1 MKPLK
6 SLYPFA
12 LWVLR
17 LAVII
22 LVYLLFSKTAFAF
35 DYRHLPFFVALVFIA
50 GAVLLFIGGFSNKHT
65 LTIIASFL
73 LFIASAYH
81 LIITFSTR
89 PDVHFASVFLLLG
102 VALFFITAGNK
113 K

>member
-22 LVYLLFSKTAFAF
+22 LVYLLFFNTVYAF
-35 DYRHLPFFVALVFIA
+35 DYKHLPFFVALVFIA
-50 GAVLLFIGGFSNKHT
+50 GAALLFIGGFSNKHT
-65 LTIIASFL
+65 LTIIAAFL
-73 LFIASAYH
+73 LFISSAYR
-81 LIITFSTR
+81 LIMTFSLR
-89 PDVHFASVFLLLG
+89 PDVHFASVFLIMG